1 MSKRKTPWHRHT
13 PPKHLAAAPKTAAP
27 HRRQGAA
34 PPPAEGRK
42 PLREWALLFVFWS
55 YVLIPL
61 SWGVASTVRKA
72 LLLFK

>member
-13 PPKHLAAAPKTAAP
+13 PPKNRAAAPKTAAQAG
-27 HRRQGAA
+27 RQAAA
-34 PPPAEGRK
+34 PPP
-42 PLREWALLFVFWS
+42 PDLWREWALLFVFWS